1 MLFNAIK
8 IYIQAKINHTNLTIL
23 EATLDKKNWGTK
35 RICECGKKF
44 YDFNKSPITCPCG
57 KVQNIEDKFAKL
69 AAVKQ
74 AEKKPAKEIDPDAIA
89 DGDDFVAKEDQA
101 EEMVISLDD
110 QKEIEETLEK
120 DSQE

>member
-1 MLFNAIK
+1 M
-8 IYIQAKINHTNLTIL
+8 
-23 EATLDKKNWGTK
+23 DKKNWGTK
-35 RICECGKKF
+35 RLCECGKKY
-44 YDFNKSPITCPCG
+44 YDFNKNPITCPCG

-74 AEKKPAKEIDPDAIA
+74 VEKKPIKDIDAIECE
-89 DGDDFVAKEDQA
+89 DFLAKEDQT

-120 DSQE
+120 DQED